1 MKTKVIVIGAGA
13 GGLSTAILLAKKGY
27 DVTVVEKNASFGG
40 RGDVFSAKG
49 FQFDMGPSWY
59 LMPDIFEHFFSLVGE
74 NISDYLDLKRLDPS
88 YKIWFEEHP
97 KPVEMTSDLERD
109 SKIFESFEPGVMKK
123 INIYL
128 KEAAAKYNISK
139 QTFIYKPFNSVFD
152 FIDKRTIFLWTKF
165 SVISSFHKHIASFVK
180 HPLLRKILQYP
191 LVFLGTSP
199 YKAPAVY
206 SLMNHID
213 FEMGVFYPMGGMT
226 KVFKAFYDI
235 AKKNGVK
242 FIFNTPVNKILVENK
257 KAIGVSTTKGK
268 HMADIVVS
276 NADYQFTEMQLLDK
290 KHRQFSEKYWSSRT
304 MAPSGFI
311 LYLGIKKQ
319 FKELVHHNLFFAKQ
333 WKESFEA
340 IFKGQK
346 LPQSPSY
353 YICAPS
359 KTDPSVAPKGC
370 ENLFVLV
377 PTATNLTLDEKTIK
391 NYRDKIIK
399 HITVTMKTKGLEEN
413 IVFERIFTG
422 HDFSSIYNAYKGTAL
437 GLAQNLTQTAV
448 FRPKTKSVKLNNLYY
463 TGANTNPGIGVPMCL
478 ISSQIVY
485 KRIHGITHGRPL
497 SNEDT
502 KFITGNEAT

>member
-290 KHRQFSEKYWSSRT
+290 KYRQFSEKYWSSRT

>member
-502 KFITGNEAT
+502 KFITANEAT

>member
-1 MKTKVIVIGAGA
+1 MKIKVIVIGAGA

-97 KPVEMTSDLERD
+97 KPMEMTSDLERD
-109 SKIFESFEPGVMKK
+109 SKIFESFEPGVMKR

-226 KVFKAFYDI
+226 KVFNAFYDI

-359 KTDPSVAPKGC
+359 KTDSSVAPKGC

-502 KFITGNEAT
+502 KFITANEAT

>member
-59 LMPDIFEHFFSLVGE
+59 LMPDIFEHFFSLIGE
-74 NISDYLDLKRLDPS
+74 NISDYIDLKRLDPS

-242 FIFNTPVNKILVENK
+242 FIFNTPVNKILVKNK

-319 FKELVHHNLFFAKQ
+319 FKELVHHNLFFANQ

-502 KFITGNEAT
+502 KFITANEAT

>member
-1 MKTKVIVIGAGA
+1 MKKKVIIIGSGA

-27 DVTVVEKNASFGG
+27 EVTVLEKNPSFGG
-40 RGDVFSAKG
+40 RGAVFSANG

-59 LMPDIFEHFFSLVGE
+59 LMPDIFEHFFSLIGE
-74 NISDYLDLKRLDPS
+74 NINDYLNLKRLDPS

-97 KPVEMTSDLERD
+97 QPVKMTSDLERD
-109 SKIFESFEPGVMKK
+109 AQIFESFEPGVMKK

-139 QTFIYKPFNSVFD
+139 QTFIYKPFNSVLD
-152 FIDKRTIFLWTKF
+152 FIDRRTLFLWTKF

-226 KVFKAFYDI
+226 KVFESLFRI
-235 AKKNGVK
+235 AEKNGVK
-242 FIFNTPVNKILVENK
+242 FLFNTPVNKILVENK
-257 KAIGVSTTKGK
+257 KAIGVSTTKAK
-268 HMADIVVS
+268 FMADIVVS

-290 KHRQFSEKYWSSRT
+290 KYRQFGEKYWCSRA

-311 LYLGIKKQ
+311 LYLGIKKK
-319 FKELVHHNLFFAKQ
+319 FKKLVHHNLFFAEQ

-353 YICAPS
+353 YICVPS

-377 PTATNLTLDEKTIK
+377 PTATNLTLDKKTIK
-391 NYRDKIIK
+391 NFRDKIIN
-399 HITVTMKTKGLEEN
+399 HITTTMDTEGLEEN
-413 IVFERIFTG
+413 IVYERIFTG
-422 HDFSSIYNAYKGTAL
+422 RDFTSLYNAYKGSAL

-448 FRPKTKSVKLNNLYY
+448 FRPKTQSNKVKNLYY
-463 TGANTNPGIGVPMCL
+463 SGANTNPGTGVPMCL

-497 SNEDT
+497 SHEDT
-502 KFITGNEAT
+502 KFESA

>member
-88 YKIWFEEHP
+88 YKIWFEEYP

-448 FRPKTKSVKLNNLYY
+448 FRPKTKSVKVNNLYY

-502 KFITGNEAT
+502 KFITANEAT

>member
-1 MKTKVIVIGAGA
+1 VKTKVIVIGAGA

-276 NADYQFTEMQLLDK
+276 NADYQFTEMQFLDK
-290 KHRQFSEKYWSSRT
+290 KYRQFSEKYWSSRT

-448 FRPKTKSVKLNNLYY
+448 FRPKTKSVKLNNLYF

>member
-290 KHRQFSEKYWSSRT
+290 KYRQFSEKYWSSRT

-377 PTATNLTLDEKTIK
+377 PTATNLTLDKKTIK

-448 FRPKTKSVKLNNLYY
+448 FRPKTKSVKLNNLYF

>member
-1 MKTKVIVIGAGA
+1 MKTKVIVVGAGA

-88 YKIWFEEHP
+88 YKIWFEEYP

-139 QTFIYKPFNSVFD
+139 ETFIYKPFNSVFD

-448 FRPKTKSVKLNNLYY
+448 FRPKTKSVKVNNLYY

-502 KFITGNEAT
+502 KFITANEAT

>member
-1 MKTKVIVIGAGA
+1 M
-13 GGLSTAILLAKKGY
+13 
-27 DVTVVEKNASFGG
+27 
-40 RGDVFSAKG
+40 
-49 FQFDMGPSWY
+49 
-59 LMPDIFEHFFSLVGE
+59 
-74 NISDYLDLKRLDPS
+74 
-88 YKIWFEEHP
+88 
-97 KPVEMTSDLERD
+97 
-109 SKIFESFEPGVMKK
+109 
-123 INIYL
+123 
-128 KEAAAKYNISK
+128 
-139 QTFIYKPFNSVFD
+139 
-152 FIDKRTIFLWTKF
+152 
-165 SVISSFHKHIASFVK
+165 ISSFHKHIASFVK

>member
-27 DVTVVEKNASFGG
+27 DVTVFEKNASFGG
-40 RGDVFSAKG
+40 RGEVFSAKG

-123 INIYL
+123 INKYL

>member
-1 MKTKVIVIGAGA
+1 MKTKVIVVGAGA

-139 QTFIYKPFNSVFD
+139 ETFIYKPFNSVFD

-502 KFITGNEAT
+502 KFITANEAT

>member
-88 YKIWFEEHP
+88 YKIWFEEYP

-139 QTFIYKPFNSVFD
+139 ETFIYKPFNSVFD

-448 FRPKTKSVKLNNLYY
+448 FRPKTKSVKVNNLYY

-502 KFITGNEAT
+502 KFITANEAT

>member
-97 KPVEMTSDLERD
+97 KPAEMTSDLERD

-226 KVFKAFYDI
+226 KVFKAFYDF

-242 FIFNTPVNKILVENK
+242 LIFNTPVNKILVENK

-359 KTDPSVAPKGC
+359 KTDPSVAPKGF

-448 FRPKTKSVKLNNLYY
+448 FRPKTKSVKVNNLYY

-502 KFITGNEAT
+502 KFITANEAT

>member
-1 MKTKVIVIGAGA
+1 MKIKVIVIGAGA

-448 FRPKTKSVKLNNLYY
+448 FRPKTKSVKLNNLYF

>member
-1 MKTKVIVIGAGA
+1 
-13 GGLSTAILLAKKGY
+13 
-27 DVTVVEKNASFGG
+27 
-40 RGDVFSAKG
+40 
-49 FQFDMGPSWY
+49 
-59 LMPDIFEHFFSLVGE
+59 
-74 NISDYLDLKRLDPS
+74 
-88 YKIWFEEHP
+88 
-97 KPVEMTSDLERD
+97 MTSDLERD

-139 QTFIYKPFNSVFD
+139 QTFIYKPFNSIFD
-152 FIDKRTIFLWTKF
+152 FIDKSTIFLWTKF

-180 HPLLRKILQYP
+180 HPLVRKILQYP

-268 HMADIVVS
+268 HMVDIVVS

>member
-485 KRIHGITHGRPL
+485 KRIHSITHGRPL

>member
-109 SKIFESFEPGVMKK
+109 SKIFESFEPGVMKR

-276 NADYQFTEMQLLDK
+276 NADYQFTEMQFLDK
-290 KHRQFSEKYWSSRT
+290 KYRQFSEKYWSSRT

-448 FRPKTKSVKLNNLYY
+448 FRPKTKSVKLNNLYF

>member
-123 INIYL
+123 INKYL
-128 KEAAAKYNISK
+128 EEAAAKYNISK

-257 KAIGVSTTKGK
+257 KAIGVSTTKGN

-502 KFITGNEAT
+502 KFITANEAT

>member
-128 KEAAAKYNISK
+128 EEAAAKYNISK

-502 KFITGNEAT
+502 KFITANEAT

>member
-353 YICAPS
+353 YICTPS

>member
-276 NADYQFTEMQLLDK
+276 NADYQFTEMQFLDK
-290 KHRQFSEKYWSSRT
+290 KYRQFSEKYWSSRT

-448 FRPKTKSVKLNNLYY
+448 FRPKTKSVKLNNLYF

>member
-276 NADYQFTEMQLLDK
+276 NADYQFTEMQFLDK
-290 KHRQFSEKYWSSRT
+290 KYRQFSEKYWSSRT

-399 HITVTMKTKGLEEN
+399 HITVTMKTKGLKEN

-448 FRPKTKSVKLNNLYY
+448 FRPKTKSVKLNNLYF

-502 KFITGNEAT
+502 KFITANEAT

>member
-128 KEAAAKYNISK
+128 EEAAAKYNISK

-257 KAIGVSTTKGK
+257 KAIGVSTTKGN

-276 NADYQFTEMQLLDK
+276 NADYQFTEMQFLDK

-448 FRPKTKSVKLNNLYY
+448 FRPKTKSVKVNNLYY

-502 KFITGNEAT
+502 KFITANEAT

>member
-1 MKTKVIVIGAGA
+1 
-13 GGLSTAILLAKKGY
+13 
-27 DVTVVEKNASFGG
+27 
-40 RGDVFSAKG
+40 
-49 FQFDMGPSWY
+49 
-59 LMPDIFEHFFSLVGE
+59 
-74 NISDYLDLKRLDPS
+74 
-88 YKIWFEEHP
+88 
-97 KPVEMTSDLERD
+97 MTSDLERD
-109 SKIFESFEPGVMKK
+109 AQIFESFEPGVMKK

-139 QTFIYKPFNSVFD
+139 QTFIYKPFNSVLD
-152 FIDKRTIFLWTKF
+152 FIDRRTLFLWTKF

-180 HPLLRKILQYP
+180 HPLVRKILQYP

-226 KVFKAFYDI
+226 KVFESLFRI
-235 AKKNGVK
+235 AEKNGVK
-242 FIFNTPVNKILVENK
+242 FLFNTPVNKILVENK
-257 KAIGVSTTKGK
+257 KAIGVSTIKAK
-268 HMADIVVS
+268 LMADIVVS

-290 KHRQFSEKYWSSRT
+290 KHRQFGEKYWRSRT

-319 FKELVHHNLFFAKQ
+319 FKELVHHNLFFAEQ

-377 PTATNLTLDEKTIK
+377 PTATNLTLDKKTIK
-391 NYRDKIIK
+391 NYRDKIIN
-399 HITVTMKTKGLEEN
+399 HITATMDTEGLKEN
-413 IVFERIFTG
+413 IVYERIFTG
-422 HDFSSIYNAYKGTAL
+422 RDFSSLYNAYRGSAL
-437 GLAQNLTQTAV
+437 GLSQNLTQTAV
-448 FRPKTKSVKLNNLYY
+448 FRPKTQSTKVKNLYY
-463 TGANTNPGIGVPMCL
+463 SGANTNPGTGVPMCL

-497 SNEDT
+497 SHEDT
-502 KFITGNEAT
+502 KFESE